1 VDSRLRK
8 ISITQFS
15 FDIFSSNLEGKRIK
29 HMREPLVRFSVGCCS
44 WNGDN
49 GASKTN
55 KKYPQFLDVS
65 LATLKERGGR

>member
-1 VDSRLRK
+1 
-8 ISITQFS
+8 
-15 FDIFSSNLEGKRIK
+15 
-29 HMREPLVRFSVGCCS
+29 MREPLVRFSVGCCS